1 MHLSILRVFKP
12 TISTI
17 LALFIFLNTMVIP
30 LIYLDFETRKEYI
43 SEGLCINKTKPMT
56 ICGGKCY
63 LASQL
68 SKAQD
73 KHQDQQSQSKT
84 IVAINFFFQY
94 SQIDEPGK
102 VVINASN
109 NTAGYI
115 HPFIEDAP
123 HNTIIQP
130 PRLIA

>member
-1 MHLSILRVFKP
+1 
-12 TISTI
+12 
-17 LALFIFLNTMVIP
+17 MVIP

-43 SEGLCINKTKPMT
+43 SEVLCINKTKPMT

-63 LASQL
+63 LVSQL
-68 SKAQD
+68 NKAQD
-73 KHQDQQSQSKT
+73 KQQDQQSQSNT
-84 IVAINFFFQY
+84 IIAINFFFQY
-94 SQIDEPGK
+94 SQIDEIEK

-109 NTAGYI
+109 NTTGYI

-123 HNTIIQP
+123 HNTIFQP